1 MEAVKRVM
9 QSNKADISGKKVKIY
24 SDNKN
29 AQTVLKVGS
38 KKEELQTIAMEVSE
52 ICEENDINMPV
63 EWIPTELNERA
74 DYLSRCKDSD
84 DWSIQDWYLLN

>member
-1 MEAVKRVM
+1 M
-9 QSNKADISGKKVKIY
+9 QSNKADIRGKKVKIY

-29 AQTVLKVGS
+29 VQSVLKVGS

-52 ICEENDINMPV
+52 ICENNGINISV
-63 EWIPTELNERA
+63 EWIPRELNERA

-84 DWSIQDWYLLN
+84 DWSIQD